1 VSVLLIDAI
10 VRQGANQ
17 SANERT
23 SSDTGEC
30 RGQDA
35 SSDKR
40 TNAWDGNHP
49 QRG

>member
-35 SSDKR
+35 SSDKG
-40 TNAWDGNHP
+40 TNAWDGNHS